1 MFFETINITVKE
13 GTSGLVVDRFSGP
26 GHIEKSEG
34 FIDMSITVKKTR
46 RGDEE
51 VMILIRWESE
61 EAWKGWETSEVH
73 IEGHRQSRG
82 KPKPDHIIDRTHS
95 LYEVKAVKGYAGNE

>member
-1 MFFETINITVKE
+1 MFFETITITVKE

-61 EAWKGWETSEVH
+61 AAWKGWETSDVH
-73 IEGHRQSRG
+73 IEGHRQSRSQ
-82 KPKPDHIIDRTHS
+82 PKPDHIIDRTHS
-95 LYEVKAVKGYAGNE
+95 LYEVKAVKGYAGGQ